1 MKETAVPKETATGEP
16 TPPVAA
22 VAPAMHNPR
31 GPIAGVVLAYG
42 AWGIF
47 WGAWGALLPG
57 VKVATGA
64 SERELGLSLLGVA
77 TGALPAML
85 LFGPW
90 VDRLRNRALPLT
102 LAAFAV
108 AVVPL
113 GLVTSPG
120 ALGLALVGVGATSGA
135 LDIAL
140 NARVAALEA
149 AMGRKLF
156 NMAHAAFPLAVVL
169 ASTGAG
175 LGRQF
180 ELPLPLLIG
189 LLALA
194 VFLTVPANLEA
205 LPVPAGGQGAPKRG
219 ARGVP
224 LLLTLGLLGAAVHL
238 VENAVEQ
245 WSALYLETVLGAQP
259 ALGGTGPA
267 VYMGSLF
274 VGRLVAQRLAAKVD
288 GRTQLSL
295 AGLSAAGGLVLVLAA
310 PHPLVALAGFAVA
323 GLGMAGGIPTVFSM
337 TTEATE
343 PSARGAAIA
352 RVTLLAYLGYLA
364 SPPLCGAI
372 AQAWGL
378 RTTWG
383 MLAASGAVLAVAAF
397 LPPRPPPRGA
407 AP

>member
-1 MKETAVPKETATGEP
+1 MTTKLS
-16 TPPVAA
+16 
-22 VAPAMHNPR
+22 NPR
-31 GPIAGVVLAYG
+31 GAIAGVLLAYG

-47 WGAWGALLPG
+47 WGAWGALLPA
-57 VKVATGA
+57 VKGATGA

-108 AVVPL
+108 SVVPL
-113 GLVTSPG
+113 GLVTSPW
-120 ALGLALVGVGATSGA
+120 ALGIALIFVGATSGA

-175 LGRQF
+175 LGRQL
-180 ELPLPLLIG
+180 ELPLPLLISV
-189 LLALA
+189 LALS
-194 VFLTVPANLEA
+194 VFLAVPANLGKLPLPSGEEA
-205 LPVPAGGQGAPKRG
+205 TSRGGP
-219 ARGVP
+219 RGVP

-245 WSALYLETVLGAQP
+245 WSALYLETVLGAP
-259 ALGGTGPA
+259 PVLGGTGPA

-274 VGRLVAQRLAAKVD
+274 LGRLVAQRLATRID
-288 GRTQLSL
+288 GRTQLAL
-295 AGLSAAGGLVLVLAA
+295 AGASATAGLVVVLSAT
-310 PHPLVALAGFAVA
+310 HPLVALAGFAVA

-352 RVTLLAYLGYLA
+352 RVTLLAYFGYLA

-378 RTTWG
+378 RATWG
-383 MLAASGAVLAVAAF
+383 MLAAAGGVLALAAF
-397 LPPRPPPRGA
+397 ALPRLQPRA
-407 AP
+407 MAS

>member
-1 MKETAVPKETATGEP
+1 MKETANTAD
-16 TPPVAA
+16 AA
-22 VAPAMHNPR
+22 APARHTPK
-31 GPIAGVVLAYG
+31 GPIAGVLLAYG
-42 AWGIF
+42 AWGVF

-77 TGALPAML
+77 AGALPAML

-102 LAAFAV
+102 LAAFAA

-113 GLVTSPG
+113 GLVTSPW
-120 ALGLALVGVGATSGA
+120 ALGIALVFVGATSGA

-175 LGRQF
+175 LGRQL

-189 LLALA
+189 LLALV
-194 VFLTVPANLEA
+194 VFLAVPANLEK
-205 LPVPAGGQGAPKRG
+205 LPVPDGGEGAPRNGTRG
-219 ARGVP
+219 AP

-259 ALGGTGPA
+259 VLGGTGPA

-274 VGRLVAQRLAAKVD
+274 VGRLIAQRLATKLD

-295 AGLSAAGGLVLVLAA
+295 AGISAAVGLVLVLTAT
-310 PHPLVALAGFAVA
+310 HPLLALAGFAVA

-352 RVTLLAYLGYLA
+352 RVTLLAYFGYLA

-378 RTTWG
+378 RATWG
-383 MLAASGAVLAVAAF
+383 MLAASGLVLALAAFALPRLQPRVAAS
-397 LPPRPPPRGA
+397 
-407 AP
+407 